1 MTDRKGTR
9 NYQRN
14 FKVKLRRRREGKTDY
29 QQRRNLLRQDV
40 NKFGAVKSRLVV
52 RFTNSKVICQIV
64 KAFVDGDRVV
74 ASADSTELKKFGVT
88 FGLTNYFAAYATGML
103 CARRALGVNGLSHY
117 EVNTEIGEHKLTED
131 ADDERRA
138 YKVFLDVGLK
148 RATKG
153 AKVFAAMKGASDAGL
168 FIPHSPSKFAG
179 FDGEKLDAK
188 VMKERIFMA
197 ENVKYMKDLKQNDE
211 EKYKKQ
217 FSAYLKLKI
226 NPDDIEKIYK
236 GALDKIAKESA
247 PTETQKKAYS
257 GKKYTTKLKKL
268 SLEERKAR
276 VAAKLNA

>member
-1 MTDRKGTR
+1 MTDRKGSR

-131 ADDERRA
+131 VDDERRA

-188 VMKERIFMA
+188 VMKERIFMT

-226 NPDDIEKIYK
+226 NPDDIEKNYK

-247 PTETQKKAYS
+247 PAETQKKEYS
-257 GKKYTTKLKKL
+257 GKKFTTKQKKL